1 MSDSF
6 DAVVVGAGPNGLT
19 AAARLAR
26 AGRRVIVFEGAPT
39 VGGSARTQELLTPG
53 VRHDLG
59 AAVVPFAAL
68 SPAFA
73 TLRLDLPLRH
83 GPTPLAHAVDDR
95 RAVALER
102 SLDATAD
109 ALGSDGARYRRLLGP
124 FVEHID
130 ALADA
135 SLGPATRQARH
146 PLVAARFGP
155 LALAPATALA
165 RLFATDDVR
174 AVLVGLGAHATV
186 APDRM
191 LTGGVALMLLAAL
204 HAVGWPV
211 VEGGTQVV
219 AERLADVVRACGGEI
234 VLDHR
239 VASLHELPPAAITI
253 LDVTPH
259 QFVALAPDAAP
270 AYRRWHHG
278 PGACKVDYVL
288 SGPMPWSAAGCRQ
301 AATVHIGGSAI
312 EIVAAERAIAAGQIP
327 DRPYAIVVQP
337 HVADPSR
344 RLDEP
349 RRALPMWAYCHVPN
363 GCDVDASPSIE
374 AQLDRVAPGWRDL
387 IVAKQVT
394 TAAASEAVNP
404 NLVGGDIAGGL
415 MTTRQMLL
423 GPRPGR
429 SPYTTNLDGVYLCSS
444 STPPGA
450 GVHGMC
456 GWHAAG
462 TALRRSRPAG
472 RGGRRR

>member
-1 MSDSF
+1 MNDSF

-26 AGRRVIVFEGAPT
+26 AGRRVIVFEGAAT

-73 TLRLDLPLRH
+73 ALRLDLPLRH
-83 GPTPLAHAVDDR
+83 GQTPLAHALDDG

-109 ALGSDGARYRRLLGP
+109 GFGSDAARYRRIVGP
-124 FVEHID
+124 LVEHID

-146 PLVAARFGP
+146 PFVAARFGP
-155 LALAPATALA
+155 LALAPAATLT
-165 RLFATDDVR
+165 RLFTTNEAR
-174 AVLVGLGAHATV
+174 AVFVGLGAHATV
-186 APDRM
+186 SPDRM
-191 LTGGVALMLLAAL
+191 LTGGVALVLLAAL

-211 VEGGTQVV
+211 VEGGTQLVT
-219 AERLADVVRACGGEI
+219 ERLADVVRASGGEI

-239 VASLHELPPAAITI
+239 VASLRELPPAPITI
-253 LDVTPH
+253 VDVTPR

-270 AYRRWHHG
+270 AYRRWRYG

-288 SGPMPWSAAGCRQ
+288 SGPMPWSAAACRQ
-301 AATVHIGGSAI
+301 AATVHIGGSAAQI
-312 EIVAAERAIAAGQIP
+312 IAAERTVAAGQIP
-327 DRPYAIVVQP
+327 ERPYAIVVQP
-337 HVADPSR
+337 HIADPTR
-344 RLDEP
+344 RVAEQ
-349 RRALPMWAYCHVPN
+349 RGALPLWAYCHVPN
-363 GCDVDASPSIE
+363 GCEVDVSATIE
-374 AQLDRVAPGWRDL
+374 AQLDRLAPRWRDL
-387 IVAKQVT
+387 IVAKRVT
-394 TAAASEAVNP
+394 TAAASEAINP
-404 NLVGGDIAGGL
+404 NLVGGDLAGGL
-415 MTTRQMLL
+415 MAVRQVLL

-429 SPYTTNLDGVYLCSS
+429 SPYATNLDGVYLCSS

-462 TALRRSRPAG
+462 TALRGS
-472 RGGRRR
+472 RRRR

>member
-26 AGRRVIVFEGAPT
+26 AGRRVIVFEGAAT
-39 VGGSARTQELLTPG
+39 VGGSARTRELLIPG

-68 SPAFA
+68 SPAF
-73 TLRLDLPLRH
+73 TSLGLDLPFRH
-83 GPTPLAHAVDDR
+83 SPTPLAHALDDR

-109 ALGSDGARYRRLLGP
+109 ALGPDAARYRRILGSL
-124 FVEHID
+124 VEHID

-135 SLGPATRQARH
+135 SLGPLTGQARH
-146 PLVAARFGP
+146 PLVAARFAP
-155 LALAPATALA
+155 LAIAPATALA
-165 RLFATDDVR
+165 RLFATNEAR

-186 APDRM
+186 SPDRM
-191 LTGGVALMLLAAL
+191 LTGGVALVLLAAL

-219 AERLADVVRACGGEI
+219 TERLADIVRANGGEI
-234 VLDHR
+234 AFDQH
-239 VASLHELPPAAITI
+239 VASLRELPRAPTTI
-253 LDVTPH
+253 LDVTPR
-259 QFVALAPDAAP
+259 QFVALAPDAGP
-270 AYRRWHHG
+270 AYRRWRYG

-288 SGPMPWSAAGCRQ
+288 SEPMPWSALACHQ
-301 AATVHIGGSAI
+301 AATVHIGASAA
-312 EIVAAERAIAAGQIP
+312 EIVAAERAVAAGQIP
-327 DRPYAIVVQP
+327 ERPYAIVVQP
-337 HVADPSR
+337 HVADPTR
-344 RLDEP
+344 RIAHQ
-349 RRALPMWAYCHVPN
+349 RGALPLWAYCHVPN
-363 GCDVDASPSIE
+363 GCDVDASATIE
-374 AQLDRVAPGWRDL
+374 TQLDRVAPGWRD
-387 IVAKQVT
+387 IVVAKRVT
-394 TAAASEAVNP
+394 TAAASEATNP
-404 NLVGGDIAGGL
+404 NLVGGDLAGGL
-415 MTTRQMLL
+415 MTVRQVLL

-429 SPYTTNLDGVYLCSS
+429 SPYATNLDGVYVCSS

-462 TALRRSRPAG
+462 SALRRSD
-472 RGGRRR
+472 RRR